1 MTHGIVNL
9 TANPLA
15 FVPSVTAVTPGNA
28 TARKIVRRIVQIVN
42 VIWNATETRVS
53 RNVKNVL
60 RNVVCNVTAEKS
72 VISFAKKTAVI

>member
-15 FVPSVTAVTPGNA
+15 FVPSVTAVTSGNA

-42 VIWNATETRVS
+42 VIWNATETCVS
-53 RNVKNVL
+53 RNVYKVLKNV
-60 RNVVCNVTAEKS
+60 VSNVTADNS
-72 VISFAKKTAVI
+72 VSRFAKKTSVI